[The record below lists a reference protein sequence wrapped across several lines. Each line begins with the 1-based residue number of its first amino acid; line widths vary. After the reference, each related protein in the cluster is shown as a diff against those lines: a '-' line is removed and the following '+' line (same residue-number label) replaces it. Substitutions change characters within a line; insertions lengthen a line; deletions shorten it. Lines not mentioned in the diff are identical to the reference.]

1 MALASA
7 GTRTRGNNQLATSPL
22 SVRRRRL
29 SEELRRLRV
38 EADLTHAEVA
48 KRLEWSTGKV
58 SNIETGVSKKPSVH
72 DIRGLLDVYGVREGP
87 MREALLELA
96 RKSRERGWWTKFS
109 DVVGEYPALEADA
122 SHISTYEPLLLP
134 GLLQT
139 PDYAALVTR
148 ASLVRD
154 PVDIQRAV
162 DARKQRQEILTRSDP
177 PAPEV
182 WAVIDEAALMRVE
195 SERGVYR
202 EQVQHLIDVAEE
214 PNKVTLQVLP
224 MASGVHAGL
233 RGPFVIMDFAGPLAG
248 PVVFI
253 ETDMDGL
260 YLEDDEEIDR
270 YRRLLTHVQTAAL
283 PEDASTRFLKGK
295 IAA

>member
-1 MALASA
+1 M
-7 GTRTRGNNQLATSPL
+7 
-22 SVRRRRL
+22 
-29 SEELRRLRV
+29 RV